1 MKKSIQFCC
10 LSLVACFVFIL
21 TIGCSQQEASKED
34 PRLTPKITTINKQK
48 MLVVEMKGDPSKIGD
63 IAYGALF
70 TVHGK
75 MREKIKNMENPN
87 LKARYVSPPGTPLN
101 EQLSIYGLTIPENA
115 ETLPELKTDP
125 AMNIRIEYWEP
136 ADVAEILHI
145 GPYTE
150 ISTSINKL
158 IGFINENEYTIAGPT
173 EMEFIVYAGMTI
185 PDKYETMIRFPVNKK
200 S

>member
-1 MKKSIQFCC
+1 M
-10 LSLVACFVFIL
+10 LVA
-21 TIGCSQQEASKED
+21 
-34 PRLTPKITTINKQK
+34 
-48 MLVVEMKGDPSKIGD
+48 EMKGDSSKTGD

-87 LKARYVSPPGTPLN
+87 LRARYLSPPGTPLN

-115 ETLPELKTDP
+115 VTLPELKTDP
-125 AMNIRIEYWEP
+125 AMNIRIEYWES

-150 ISTSINKL
+150 ISASINKL
-158 IGFINENEYTIAGPT
+158 IEFINKNEYAIAGPT
-173 EMEFIVYAGMTI
+173 EMEFIVYAGMV
-185 PDKYETMIRFPVNKK
+185 PLPEQYQTMIRFPVNKK